1 MKYIMKSGKLYLDGA
16 MLIQCK
22 SRRISP
28 WKIICDKEGKELLY
42 TEIYQKNSDVSGIS
56 DMQTKESSRAEYGDI
71 VGRRYLLRKMDGS
84 ICTSAAPFYAAGERL
99 TENGFPVC
107 RMPRVD
113 HALMDIQG
121 KTCVLIRKKW
131 GEYVLQDEGGK
142 VLMQILYAGALGL
155 QYEIETCSTWKPEMI
170 VGIVQLS
177 RYMERE
183 SEFLN
188 V

>member
-1 MKYIMKSGKLYLDGA
+1 
-16 MLIQCK
+16 
-22 SRRISP
+22 
-28 WKIICDKEGKELLY
+28 
-42 TEIYQKNSDVSGIS
+42 
-56 DMQTKESSRAEYGDI
+56 
-71 VGRRYLLRKMDGS
+71 
-84 ICTSAAPFYAAGERL
+84 
-99 TENGFPVC
+99 
-107 RMPRVD
+107 
-113 HALMDIQG
+113 MDIQG

-155 QYEIETCSTWKPEMI
+155 QYEIETFSTWKPEMI

>member
-1 MKYIMKSGKLYLDGA
+1 MKYIMKSGKLYRDGA

-42 TEIYQKNSDVSGIS
+42 TEIYQRNSDVSGIS

-121 KTCVLIRKKW
+121 KTCVLIRKN
-131 GEYVLQDEGGK
+131 GENMYFRMK
-142 VLMQILYAGALGL
+142 AGR
-155 QYEIETCSTWKPEMI
+155 C
-170 VGIVQLS
+170 
-177 RYMERE
+177 
-183 SEFLN
+183 
-188 V
+188 

>member
-1 MKYIMKSGKLYLDGA
+1 MKYRMKAGKLYLGNDLLVQSKGR
-16 MLIQCK
+16 MV
-22 SRRISP
+22 SP
-28 WKIICDKEGKELLY
+28 GKIICDREGRELLY
-42 TEIYQKNSDVSGIS
+42 TEIFQKDADASETG
-56 DMQTKESSRAEYGDI
+56 DMQGKASSSAEYRDI
-71 VGRRYLLRKMDGS
+71 SLRRYLLRKMDGS
-84 ICTSAAPFYAAGERL
+84 VCTSAAPFYAAEERL

-142 VLMQILYAGALGL
+142 VLMQIQYTGALGR
-155 QYEIETCSTWKPEMI
+155 QYEINTFSTWKPEMI
-170 VGIVQLS
+170 AGIVQLS
-177 RYMERE
+177 YYMERE

>member
-1 MKYIMKSGKLYLDGA
+1 MPASDAQDSGTDQTTEVISLKYRMKAGKLYLGNDLLVQSKGR
-16 MLIQCK
+16 MV
-22 SRRISP
+22 SP
-28 WKIICDKEGKELLY
+28 GKIICDREGRELLY
-42 TEIYQKNSDVSGIS
+42 TEIFQKDADASETG
-56 DMQTKESSRAEYGDI
+56 DMQGKASS
-71 VGRRYLLRKMDGS
+71 
-84 ICTSAAPFYAAGERL
+84 SA
-99 TENGFPVC
+99 ENGFPVC

-142 VLMQILYAGALGL
+142 VLMQIQYTGALGR
-155 QYEIETCSTWKPEMI
+155 QYEINTFSTWKPEMI
-170 VGIVQLS
+170 AGIVQLS
-177 RYMERE
+177 YYMERE

>member
-1 MKYIMKSGKLYLDGA
+1 MKYIMKSGKLYLDGV

-22 SRRISP
+22 SRRISS

-56 DMQTKESSRAEYGDI
+56 DMQAKESRRAEYRDI
-71 VGRRYLLRKMDGS
+71 AGRRYLLRKMDGS
-84 ICTSAAPFYAAGERL
+84 ICTSAAPFYAAEERL

-113 HALMDIQG
+113 HVLMDIQG

-155 QYEIETCSTWKPEMI
+155 QYEIETFSTWKPEMI